1 MPTTTAQVKWTSN
14 FTFPHKMWHRAQ
26 TSIYLVNNMK
36 IIIRATHLG
45 KFFNYYLFNYVFL
58 NYYLAATQVSPVDID
73 DISFTPGQCPPPI
86 NCDFNTDMCGW
97 VKDLAQEWI
106 WDHGIG
112 RLENAKVL
120 PTNITYAPND
130 RTNPSSGMF
139 MYTDFSTMPTTTKKV
154 TMVMSSEFI
163 VASNSSCLS
172 FYYLPLYFSVPGVQF
187 RVVLQDTNGNSIKT
201 R

>member
-1 MPTTTAQVKWTSN
+1 MLS
-14 FTFPHKMWHRAQ
+14 
-26 TSIYLVNNMK
+26 
-36 IIIRATHLG
+36 
-45 KFFNYYLFNYVFL
+45 L
-58 NYYLAATQVSPVDID
+58 NCHLAANQVSPIDID
-73 DISFTPGQCPPPI
+73 DINFTPGQCPPPV

-97 VKDLAQEWI
+97 VNYLPLDYWT

-120 PTNITYAPND
+120 PANITYAPND

-139 MYTDFSTMPTTTKKV
+139 MYTDFSSLETTTKKV

-163 VASNSSCLS
+163 VASNASCLS

-187 RVVLQDTNGNSIKT
+187 RVVLLDTSGNLILSRSIQ
-201 R
+201 